1 MLRLL
6 PGTLI
11 LTGLLIGLFG
21 GDAGAGGEL
30 SVAEIARL
38 SNMVRHD
45 CGSCHGLT
53 LKGGLGRPLTAEHL
67 AGMDHETV
75 RDIILFG
82 IDETPMPGWLG
93 LLSEPEADWIA
104 GALKTGAIR

>member
-6 PGTLI
+6 PGI
-11 LTGLLIGLFG
+11 LVIVALFG
-21 GDAGAGGEL
+21 GNARAGGEL

-38 SNMVRHD
+38 SNMVRQD

-67 AGMDHETV
+67 AGMDRETV

-82 IDETPMPGWLG
+82 INETPMPGWLG
-93 LLSEPEADWIA
+93 LLSESEADWIA
-104 GALKTGAIR
+104 RALKTGTIQ

>member
-6 PGTLI
+6 PGIFFLF
-11 LTGLLIGLFG
+11 GLFSNI
-21 GDAGAGGEL
+21 AQAGGEL
-30 SVAEIARL
+30 PAAEVARL
-38 SNMVRHD
+38 SNVVRQD

-67 AGMDHETV
+67 ASMDRETV

>member
-6 PGTLI
+6 PGIFVIVTL
-11 LTGLLIGLFG
+11 FSN
-21 GDAGAGGEL
+21 AAQAGGEL
-30 SVAEIARL
+30 PTAEIARL
-38 SNMVRHD
+38 SNMVRQD

-67 AGMDHETV
+67 AGMDRETV

-82 IDETPMPGWLG
+82 IDETPMPGWRG

-104 GALKTGAIR
+104 KALKSGAIR

>member
-6 PGTLI
+6 PGIPVLFGLI
-11 LTGLLIGLFG
+11 IGPLG
-21 GDAGAGGEL
+21 GDARAGGEL
-30 SVAEIARL
+30 SGDEITRL
-38 SNMVRHD
+38 SNMVRQD

-67 AGMDHETV
+67 ASMDRETV
-75 RDIILFG
+75 KDIILFG

-104 GALKTGAIR
+104 RALKTGAIR

>member
-6 PGTLI
+6 PGI
-11 LTGLLIGLFG
+11 LVILALFG
-21 GDAGAGGEL
+21 GNARAGGEL

-38 SNMVRHD
+38 SNMVRQD

-75 RDIILFG
+75 KDIILFG
-82 IDETPMPGWLG
+82 IDKTPMPGWLG

-104 GALKTGAIR
+104 GALKTGAIQ

>member
-6 PGTLI
+6 PGI
-11 LTGLLIGLFG
+11 LVIVALFG
-21 GDAGAGGEL
+21 GNARAGGEL
-30 SVAEIARL
+30 SAAEISRL
-38 SNMVRHD
+38 SNMVRQD

-67 AGMDHETV
+67 AGMDRETV

-82 IDETPMPGWLG
+82 IDKTPMPGWRG

-104 GALKTGAIR
+104 GALKTGTIQ

>member
-1 MLRLL
+1 MHRLL
-6 PGTLI
+6 PGIFVLF
-11 LTGLLIGLFG
+11 GLVIGLFG
-21 GDAGAGGEL
+21 GAVQAGGEP
-30 SVAEIARL
+30 SAAEIARL
-38 SNMVRHD
+38 SNMVRQD

-53 LKGGLGRPLTAEHL
+53 LKGGLGRPLTVEHL
-67 AGMDHETV
+67 AGMDRETV

-104 GALKTGAIR
+104 RALKTGAIQ